1 MKISYNEALN
11 GVEIN
16 ETLSGVEIKDFKR
29 G

>member
-1 MKISYNEALN
+1 MKISYNEVLN